1 MPAWND
7 HVTEREEA
15 TYLTMRAELGRAV
28 GEERFEEFI
37 DAMILRYRAVLVAHG
52 APDNPAVIR
61 LRSILARRENGF
73 E

>member
-15 TYLTMRAELGRAV
+15 TYLTMRAELRRAA

-37 DAMILRYRAVLVAHG
+37 DEMLLRYQAVLESHG
-52 APDNPAVIR
+52 SPDNPAVIR
-61 LRSILARRENGF
+61 LRSLVARRDKGF